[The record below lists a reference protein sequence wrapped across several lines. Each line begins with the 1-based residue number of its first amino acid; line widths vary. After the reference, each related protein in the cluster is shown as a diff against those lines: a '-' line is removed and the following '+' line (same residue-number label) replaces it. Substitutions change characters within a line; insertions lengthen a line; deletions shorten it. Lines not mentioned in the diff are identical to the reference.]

1 MKKLIE
7 TKKNIV
13 IACILS
19 IALFIFPVSS
29 FGGGALVCLNEGEIE
44 GLVFDFGEGLPVTL
58 PGLEDPVIVTC
69 AEVQA
74 PGREIIIITPS
85 GQYNYDAK
93 IEGGLIFATTE
104 DVICEPDSG
113 WEPDLVFEFESATLN
128 EHFIIDDINLIPDC
142 EVARTFQVPEDIDV
156 DLFFKVKETILID
169 EEGAPLGLG
178 PFNLML
184 KLKDSLPQILK
195 LK

>member
-7 TKKNIV
+7 TKKIIV
-13 IACILS
+13 AAWILS

-58 PGLEDPVIVTC
+58 PGLEEPVIVTC

-74 PGREIIIITPS
+74 PGREIIIITRS

-93 IEGGLIFATTE
+93 IEGGYIFATTE
-104 DVICEPDSG
+104 DVNCGSD
-113 WEPDLVFEFESATLN
+113 WDPDLVFEFESATLN
-128 EHFIIDDINLIPDC
+128 EHFIIDDIDIILDC
-142 EVARTFQVPEDIDV
+142 EAARTFQVPDHVDV
-156 DLFFKVKETILID
+156 DLFFKAKETILID
-169 EEGAPLGLG
+169 EEGAQLG

-184 KLKDSLPQILK
+184 KLKDSLPQIFK